1 MNDVSIM
8 RNRAYPGSIKRGFS
22 IVVLLFFVVINLLLY
37 SFFTT
42 EYVASNISFFINFLF
57 LCLFFTYLC
66 LTNYSIFSTVFF
78 VFFYIFLWLAPLLQ
92 THTLRYPN
100 TMQFDEHLVVCTN
113 LICLLYGMLFLL
125 TRVYLYRSHI
135 TRLRNYINYN
145 FNNKVILITIALS
158 LIALMLFRDRVF
170 RFSFFVSEVQ
180 EYESPIALILDKFF
194 FFIPVFL
201 PAYVLVNRDKF
212 RNKLTYLPILSIAIF
227 YCFIFLNPLNTKRNV
242 LGPLYLSF
250 IYYYYIKIINKNL
263 ISVVLLIVIFLFG
276 FAIVGRIT
284 NSVELTSF
292 LEIPSYLNK
301 AFGQIDFVG
310 ELRTLHYDAWSELLA
325 TVKYVQ
331 VYGLTYGKQLLGV
344 LFFFVPR
351 SIWPDKPVGSGHLVA
366 QNLLMTQYDMWFTNL
381 SNPLPSEGY
390 INFGIIGVAL
400 FAIILG
406 KVSE

>member
-1 MNDVSIM
+1 M
-8 RNRAYPGSIKRGFS
+8 
-22 IVVLLFFVVINLLLY
+22 
-37 SFFTT
+37 
-42 EYVASNISFFINFLF
+42 
-57 LCLFFTYLC
+57 
-66 LTNYSIFSTVFF
+66 
-78 VFFYIFLWLAPLLQ
+78 
-92 THTLRYPN
+92 
-100 TMQFDEHLVVCTN
+100 
-113 LICLLYGMLFLL
+113 
-125 TRVYLYRSHI
+125 
-135 TRLRNYINYN
+135 
-145 FNNKVILITIALS
+145 
-158 LIALMLFRDRVF
+158 
-170 RFSFFVSEVQ
+170 
-180 EYESPIALILDKFF
+180 
-194 FFIPVFL
+194 
-201 PAYVLVNRDKF
+201 
-212 RNKLTYLPILSIAIF
+212 
-227 YCFIFLNPLNTKRNV
+227 
-242 LGPLYLSF
+242 
-250 IYYYYIKIINKNL
+250 
-263 ISVVLLIVIFLFG
+263 LIVIFLFG

-406 KVSE
+406 KVSRVMDIYQSKNDIRKYISIYISLNMTFMLRGDLMSSFAYLIGSLLAMYVLPLFINNLITHHVRIKINVPSNSRKGIE